1 METRI
6 QNLPKSEMEMEIEI
20 PAEEFQTFI
29 EKAISDLSKN
39 VKIDGFREGKVPKE
53 IIEREIGTD
62 RIFKE
67 AGDQAVKAKYLL
79 AILENKIEP
88 ISSPEISILKLSPGN
103 PFIFKARFSV
113 LPKLNL
119 PDYKKITS
127 LVKKREV
134 QAGEEEVE
142 KALLEI
148 QKSRA
153 KLSQI
158 AAPAKKGNFVEIE
171 FSSPQL
177 EIGKAHKDGFLL
189 GDGRLIPGF
198 EEKLEG
204 MAAGDEK
211 SFSLKFPAK
220 HSQQNLSNQETH
232 FKVKMESVK
241 KMELPEINEQ
251 FAQSLG
257 KFENVSALKQSIR
270 EGIKL
275 EKANL
280 EKQRIK
286 EEILRKINNEI
297 HMEIPEVLLDAE
309 KNRQLE
315 ELKNYVTS
323 QLKISFEEYLKRANK
338 SEKDLKDSFPA
349 KERIQ
354 NFLVLK
360 KIAQAENIEV
370 TDKEIEAEINKVSK
384 QYPNKEGAKKELAL
398 QNFAKQNLG
407 GLDLAKLKSYYG
419 EAIKNEKVF
428 QLLENLIQK

>member
-6 QNLPKSEMEMEIEI
+6 QKLPKSEIEMEVEI
-20 PAEEFQTFI
+20 SPEEFQTFI

-39 VKIDGFREGKVPKE
+39 IKIDGFRQGKVPKD

-62 RIFKE
+62 GIFKE
-67 AGDQAVKAKYLL
+67 AGDQAVKEKYLQ
-79 AILENKIEP
+79 AIAENKVEP

-103 PFIFKARFSV
+103 PFIFKARFSI
-113 LPKLNL
+113 LPKLSL
-119 PDYKKITS
+119 PDYKKIAS
-127 LVKKREV
+127 LVKKREIQV
-134 QAGEEEVE
+134 GEEEIK
-142 KALLEI
+142 KALLEL

-158 AAPAKKGNFVEIE
+158 AVPAKKGNFVEIE
-171 FSSPQL
+171 FSSPQI

-220 HSQQNLSNQETH
+220 HSQQNLTNQETH

-257 KFENVSALKQSIR
+257 KFESVPALKQSIL

-275 EKANL
+275 EKTHL
-280 EKQRIK
+280 EKQRTR

-297 HMEIPEVLLDAE
+297 SMEIPEVLLDAE

-315 ELKNYVTS
+315 ELKNYVDS
-323 QLKISFEEYLKRANK
+323 QLKISFKEYSQRINK
-338 SEKDLKDSFPA
+338 SENEIKDSFPA

-370 TDKEIEAEINKVSK
+370 TDEEIEAEINKVLK
-384 QYPNKEGAKKELAL
+384 QYPSKEGAKKE
-398 QNFAKQNLG
+398 
-407 GLDLAKLKSYYG
+407 LDLAKLKSYYG

>member
-6 QNLPKSEMEMEIEI
+6 QNLPQSEIEMEVEIS
-20 PAEEFQTFI
+20 PEEFHVFI
-29 EKAISDLSKN
+29 EKAYADFSKN
-39 VKIDGFREGKVPKE
+39 LKVEGFRQGKVPKE
-53 IIEREIGTD
+53 IIEREVGTD

-67 AGDQAVKAKYLL
+67 AGDQAVKEKYLQ
-79 AILENKIEP
+79 AILENKVEP

-103 PFIFKARFSV
+103 PFIFKARFSI
-113 LPKLNL
+113 LPKLSL
-119 PDYKKITS
+119 PDYKKIAS
-127 LVKKREV
+127 SVKKGEV
-134 QAGEEEVE
+134 QIEEKEIE
-142 KALLEI
+142 KALLEL

-171 FSSPQL
+171 FSSPQI

-220 HSQQNLSNQETH
+220 HSQQNLSNQEIH

-241 KMELPEINEQ
+241 KMELPEIKEQ
-251 FAQSLG
+251 FVKSLG
-257 KFENVSALKQSIR
+257 KFENVPALKQSIR

-275 EKANL
+275 DKANL
-280 EKQRIK
+280 EKQRMR

-297 HMEIPEVLLDAE
+297 NLEIPVVLIKAE

-315 ELKNYVTS
+315 ELKKYVYS
-323 QLKISFEEYLKRANK
+323 QLKTSFEEYLQRINK
-338 SEKDLKDSFPA
+338 SENEIKDSFQV
-349 KERIQ
+349 KEKIQ
-354 NFLVLK
+354 NFLVLREISK
-360 KIAQAENIEV
+360 AEKIEV
-370 TDKEIEAEINKVSK
+370 TDKEIEVEINKFLK
-384 QYPNKEGAKKELAL
+384 KYPSKEGAEKE
-398 QNFAKQNLG
+398 
-407 GLDLAKLKSYYG
+407 LDLAKLKSYYR